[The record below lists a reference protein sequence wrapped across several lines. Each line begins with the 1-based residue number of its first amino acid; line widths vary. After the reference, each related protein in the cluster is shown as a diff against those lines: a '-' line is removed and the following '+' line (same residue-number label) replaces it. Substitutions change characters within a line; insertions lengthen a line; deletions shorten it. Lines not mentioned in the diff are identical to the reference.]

1 MKKIK
6 VPAKVK
12 KTNFDK
18 LTNWF
23 TQSNAET
30 AAALFGT
37 STSKIIIALDGN
49 GYMVGF
55 GSNKNDGFG
64 DGICGSPPVS
74 YAPLPH
80 SQHTHPPQT

>member
-6 VPAKVK
+6 VPARVK
-12 KTNFDK
+12 RNDFDK

-23 TQSNAET
+23 TEADAAN

-37 STSKIIIALDGN
+37 SNCKIVVALDGT
-49 GYMVGF
+49 GYMVSP

-64 DGICGSPPVS
+64 DGHLKFVKMRRTENGMYTFI
-74 YAPLPH
+74 
-80 SQHTHPPQT
+80 

>member
-12 KTNFDK
+12 RANFDK
-18 LTNWF
+18 LTNYF
-23 TQSNAET
+23 TQANAET

-37 STSKIIIALDGN
+37 STAKIIIALDGN
-49 GYMVGF
+49 GYMVSP

-64 DGICGSPPVS
+64 DGHLKFVKMRKIEDGIYSFI
-74 YAPLPH
+74 
-80 SQHTHPPQT
+80 

>member
-6 VPAKVK
+6 VPTKVK
-12 KTNFDK
+12 KANFDK

-23 TQSNAET
+23 SQADAET

-37 STSKIIIALDGN
+37 STAKIIIALDGT

-64 DGICGSPPVS
+64 DGHLKFIKMRKIEDGIYSFI
-74 YAPLPH
+74 
-80 SQHTHPPQT
+80 